1 MAHFDLVRVY
11 GKTYTAP
18 DAPNSLGIPVVTTV
32 LGSDSK
38 LIRNTVSEV
47 YTQVIKDLNEAIN
60 SKAVSY
66 THLPKML
73 SSFVVMQDYDILTS
87 PTYLLKT

>member
-47 YTQVIKDLNEAIN
+47 YTQVIKDLKTEASRRYQN
-60 SKAVSY
+60 L
-66 THLPKML
+66 LPR
-73 SSFVVMQDYDILTS
+73 DILIYGQQRLYYQEYT
-87 PTYLLKT
+87 

>member
-1 MAHFDLVRVY
+1 M
-11 GKTYTAP
+11 
-18 DAPNSLGIPVVTTV
+18 VTTV

-60 SKAVSY
+60 SKA
-66 THLPKML
+66 L
-73 SSFVVMQDYDILTS
+73 SESSTQDILIYGQQRLYYQEYT
-87 PTYLLKT
+87 